1 MKLDEGLLDEDRST
15 FSDICHQMDFI
26 WLFAR
31 MLSSQSATS
40 DNDQCLPGWTA
51 FNVLANTKPE
61 CVKSVVGYMP
71 VIQASPTELVT
82 AKHFLDRTKF
92 ALTNMSQKHSVVVL
106 DEPIYAKAQEILW
119 KPDNK
124 DEYSGIVSPNGSFSC
139 HPCLPL
145 NLWEKIS
152 RGWTG

>member
-31 MLSSQSATS
+31 MPSSHSAIFGAAS
-40 DNDQCLPGWTA
+40 ENNQCVPGWTA
-51 FNVLANTKPE
+51 FNVLANVETE
-61 CVKSVVGYMP
+61 CVKSVVDYMP

-92 ALTNMSQKHSVVVL
+92 AMTNMSQKHSVVVL
-106 DEPIYAKAQEILW
+106 DEAIYAKAQEILW
-119 KPDNK
+119 KPENK
-124 DEYSGIVSPNGSFSC
+124 DEYSGI
-139 HPCLPL
+139 L
-145 NLWEKIS
+145 
-152 RGWTG
+152 